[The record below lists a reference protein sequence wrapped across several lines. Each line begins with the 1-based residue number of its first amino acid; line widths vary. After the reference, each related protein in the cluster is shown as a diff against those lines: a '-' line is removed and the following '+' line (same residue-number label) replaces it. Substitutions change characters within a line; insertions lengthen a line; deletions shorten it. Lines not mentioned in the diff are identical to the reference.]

1 MILGDN
7 YITYLKKLKKDELIN
22 IINDYNSLRKIYGG
36 IKIEIK
42 NDKKDIIIEKIMNNI
57 NNYLKYIIMSL
68 DLEDY
73 NTLKF
78 LMTKKINNDYL
89 LENREFINYL
99 IGKRILIQQQD
110 LVIHKDIRLI
120 INNLLKDKEIIS
132 YIKKW
137 DRIYKLVD
145 GVIIAYGVV
154 DRKYFDIIISGI
166 IDKELIIPKLEFY
179 YKKEYKIDNKK
190 IVSTKLSNKKRIDS
204 YLKNKKYKY
213 FINKDYTLMGNSLY
227 HHNIKSYKKF
237 IKMLKSNYVFRNKD
251 IEFVDKNIVIPYLYN
266 SLNEE
271 EIAKKNLEE
280 TVTNYFEFKGDKL
293 KTKMLSEIMKIR
305 DEFPL
310 WEYRGFTKLEE
321 KNEE

>member
-7 YITYLKKLKKDELIN
+7 YINYLKKLKKEELIS
-22 IINDYNSLRKIYGG
+22 IINDYNTLREIYGG
-36 IKIEIK
+36 IKLETKNAKKDKLINDIEEIK
-42 NDKKDIIIEKIMNNI
+42 DAYI
-57 NNYLKYIIMSL
+57 KYIVMSL
-68 DLEDY
+68 DLKDY
-73 NTLKF
+73 NILKE
-78 LMTKKINNDYL
+78 LILKKINNDFL
-89 LENREFINYL
+89 IDNRDFINYL
-99 IGKRILIQQQD
+99 ISKEILIQEQE
-110 LVIHKDIRLI
+110 LIIPKDIKLLI
-120 INNLLKDKEIIS
+120 SNILKNKEVIN

-145 GVIIAYGVV
+145 GVIIAYGAV

-166 IDKELIIPKLEFY
+166 LDKELIIPKINYY

-190 IVSTKLSNKKRIDS
+190 IISTKLSNKKRIEN

-213 FINKDYTLMGNSLY
+213 FTNKDYTLMGSSLY

-237 IKMLKSNYVFRNKD
+237 IKMLKSNYVFRKKD
-251 IEFVDKNIVIPYLYN
+251 IDFVDKFIVIPYLYN

-271 EIAKKNLEE
+271 DVAKENLED
-280 TVTNYFEFKGDKL
+280 TVTKYFEFKGDKL
-293 KTKMLSEIMKIR
+293 KTKILNEIMKIR

-310 WEYRGFTKLEE
+310 WEYRGFSKTEV

>member
-7 YITYLKKLKKDELIN
+7 YITYIKKLKKEELIN

-42 NDKKDIIIEKIMNNI
+42 KDKKDTIVEKIVDNI
-57 NNYLKYIIMSL
+57 GNYLKYIIMSL

-73 NTLKF
+73 NILKH
-78 LMTKKINNDYL
+78 LITKKVDNDYL
-89 LENREFINYL
+89 LENRNFINYL
-99 IGKRILIQQQD
+99 ISKEILIREQD
-110 LVIHKDIRLI
+110 LVIHKDIKLM
-120 INNLLKDKEIIS
+120 INNLLKDKEIIT

-166 IDKELIIPKLEFY
+166 MDKELIIPKIEFY
-179 YKKEYKIDNKK
+179 YKKEYKIDSKK

-213 FINKDYTLMGNSLY
+213 FPNKDYILMGNSLY

-251 IEFVDKNIVIPYLYN
+251 IEFVDKCIVIPYLYN

-271 EIAKKNLEE
+271 DVAKQNLEE
-280 TVTNYFEFKGDKL
+280 TVTKYFEFKGDKL

-310 WEYRGFTKLEE
+310 WEYRGFSKMEV

>member
-7 YITYLKKLKKDELIN
+7 YITYIKKLKKEELIN

-42 NDKKDIIIEKIMNNI
+42 KDKKDTIIEKIMDNI
-57 NNYLKYIIMSL
+57 GDYLKYIIMSL

-73 NTLKF
+73 NILKH
-78 LMTKKINNDYL
+78 LMTKKVDNDYL
-89 LENREFINYL
+89 LENRNFINYL
-99 IGKRILIQQQD
+99 ISKGILIQEQD
-110 LVIHKDIRLI
+110 LVIHKDIKLM
-120 INNLLKDKEIIS
+120 INNLLKDKEIIT

-154 DRKYFDIIISGI
+154 DRKYFDIIVSGI
-166 IDKELIIPKLEFY
+166 IDKELIIPKIEFY
-179 YKKEYKIDNKK
+179 YKKEYKIDSKK

-204 YLKNKKYKY
+204 YLKNKNYKY
-213 FINKDYTLMGNSLY
+213 FTNKDYILMGNSLY

-251 IEFVDKNIVIPYLYN
+251 IEFVDKFIVIPYLYN

-271 EIAKKNLEE
+271 DVAKQNLEE
-280 TVTNYFEFKGDKL
+280 TVTKYFEFKGDKL

-310 WEYRGFTKLEE
+310 WEYRGFSKEEE

>member
-7 YITYLKKLKKDELIN
+7 YITYIKKLKKEELIN

-42 NDKKDIIIEKIMNNI
+42 KDKKDTIIEKIMDNI
-57 NNYLKYIIMSL
+57 GDYLKYIIMSL

-73 NTLKF
+73 NILKH
-78 LMTKKINNDYL
+78 LMTKKVDNDYL
-89 LENREFINYL
+89 LENRNFINYL
-99 IGKRILIQQQD
+99 ISKGILIQEQD
-110 LVIHKDIRLI
+110 LVIHKDIKLM
-120 INNLLKDKEIIS
+120 INNLLKDKEIIT

-166 IDKELIIPKLEFY
+166 MDKELIIPKIEFY
-179 YKKEYKIDNKK
+179 YKKEYKIDSKK

-213 FINKDYTLMGNSLY
+213 FPNKDYALMGNSLY

-251 IEFVDKNIVIPYLYN
+251 IEFVDKFIVIPYLYI

-271 EIAKKNLEE
+271 DMAKQNLEE
-280 TVTNYFEFKGDKL
+280 TVTKYFEFKGDKL
-293 KTKMLSEIMKIR
+293 KNKMLSEIMKIR

-310 WEYRGFTKLEE
+310 WEYRGFSKMEV